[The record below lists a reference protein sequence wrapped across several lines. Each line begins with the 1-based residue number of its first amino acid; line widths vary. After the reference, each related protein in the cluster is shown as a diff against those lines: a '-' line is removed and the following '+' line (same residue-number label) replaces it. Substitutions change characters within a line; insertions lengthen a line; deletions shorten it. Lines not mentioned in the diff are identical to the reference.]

1 MKLLTT
7 LVLVFSFTI
16 CFAQNEQSL
25 QSKETESKTNYEKV
39 HEIRLGGFKL
49 LFAGYLDMGYEYIN
63 TPTSG
68 LGASLFINFDDSIE
82 NETFGVSPYYR
93 FYFGKNQE
101 FKGER
106 FFIELF
112 SFFYAGEEDDSVVFQ
127 GDVIRTADGESFFDV
142 APGFAVGS
150 KWINS
155 SGFVFEIKLGIG
167 RNLLGNSPNE
177 FVGAG
182 DFYIGYRF

>member
-1 MKLLTT
+1 MKSIITVT
-7 LVLVFSFTI
+7 LAFCFSLS
-16 CFAQNEQSL
+16 FAQNNE
-25 QSKETESKTNYEKV
+25 ESRATDSIPKSNYEKV

-49 LFAGYLDMGYEYIN
+49 LAAGYFDAAYEYIN

-68 LGASLFINFDDSIE
+68 FGASLFINFDDSIE
-82 NETFGVSPYYR
+82 NENFGISPYYR
-93 FYFGKNQE
+93 FYFGRKDDFQ
-101 FKGER
+101 GER
-106 FFIELF
+106 FFVELF
-112 SFFYAGEEDDSVVFQ
+112 SFFYSGEDDEVYFSQNGMQRVES
-127 GDVIRTADGESFFDV
+127 GESFFDV
-142 APGFAVGS
+142 APGFALGS